1 MLELALLLKIL
12 EAANM
17 ATPSIVAVIQSIRNG
32 RAAGKTDDEIEA
44 ESLQIALDTKAITE
58 KDMSNEP

>member
-32 RAAGKTDDEIEA
+32 RTAGKTDNEIEA

-58 KDMSNEP
+58 ADMGNTP

>member
-32 RAAGKTDDEIEA
+32 RAAGKTDEEIEA
-44 ESLQIALDTKAITE
+44 ESLKVALETKAITE
-58 KDMSNEP
+58 ADMGNQP